1 VSPRLCEYSLAEE
14 RSRTTVT
21 ETITSLSHVTSTI
34 TAYTTYYTSS
44 TVFTTKYT
52 TFIKTASNVDTA
64 TDVKYTTITPAPKA
78 RRTVDDYYA
87 LATKTQGI
95 DIERDDLS
103 VSAST
108 VDAQAPIITVYAH
121 PQFDVVAQN
130 LGKLGV
136 VVKRQN
142 TITST
147 ITITTSAVTTDFSTV
162 YSDITSVD
170 SVVSTILST
179 ITSTIFIDAATTVQV
194 TSTITAGLSPAT
206 DTTTSA
212 DGGAGTGNSDTQQQ
226 SSTGD
231 GGDGGDGGG
240 GLSTAEKA
248 GIGVGA
254 GAGAIIIMV
263 IIAALWRRSKKNK
276 KEQHAAHPTAY
287 AAVGAFSPDKEQ
299 YGDRPPYEQ
308 RESYMSNTSS
318 VMGGAGAA
326 PYYYR
331 SVSPRD
337 PDAPG
342 RTTHEM
348 AENNR
353 TGFQYQPYE
362 LYEEGHHPYE
372 LDARNREI

>member
-1 VSPRLCEYSLAEE
+1 MTEE
-14 RSRTTVT
+14 LSRTTVT
-21 ETITSLSHVTSTI
+21 RTITSLSYVTSTI

-52 TFIKTASNVDTA
+52 TVTKTASNVDTA

-78 RRTVDDYYA
+78 RRTVDDYHA
-87 LATKTQGI
+87 LAAKTQGI
-95 DIERDDLS
+95 GIERDEFP

-121 PQFDVVAQN
+121 PEFDVLAHK

-179 ITSTIFIDAATTVQV
+179 ITSTIFVDAATTVQV
-194 TSTITAGLSPAT
+194 TSTITAGLGPATDTTT

-212 DGGAGTGNSDTQQQ
+212 DGGARTGNSDTQQQ
-226 SSTGD
+226 SSTNN
-231 GGDGGDGGG
+231 GGDGGG

-254 GAGAIIIMV
+254 GAGAIIIIL

-287 AAVGAFSPDKEQ
+287 AAVGAFSSDKEL
-299 YGDRPPYEQ
+299 YGDRPPHEQ

-331 SVSPRD
+331 SVSPQD

-353 TGFQYQPYE
+353 MGFQYQPYE
-362 LYEEGHHPYE
+362 LYEEGHHPHE
-372 LDARNREI
+372 MDARNREI